1 MGIPPWF
8 LCPPALL
15 EPCWWCCCASP
26 MCTAQSLLPPGAVTT
41 TLRHCPRAWGNY
53 FTSTRGSQ
61 SRHRRARVPPRT
73 NRINTTPTAL
83 GGARGCRTRLDC
95 TGIWILVC
103 VLLRRLK
110 LRWNTST
117 AQAGLQKQPSLPAM
131 CSLFIKTRHF
141 CADTTPAQSC
151 SSSGWDSAL
160 KGIVQ
165 TVMEPNPAAG
175 GDTATA
181 ASHWAPQLCPSGSWS
196 RSGSTALL
204 PPQWHPGILLSRA
217 AKLPLSPCAGYSRL
231 IQTLPSHFCL
241 DERRV
246 DQPAHLWLV
255 CLACFWF
262 VFI

>member
-15 EPCWWCCCASP
+15 EPRWWCCCASP

-41 TLRHCPRAWGNY
+41 TIRHCPRAWGNY

-141 CADTTPAQSC
+141 CADTIPAQSC
-151 SSSGWDSAL
+151 SSSGWDSVRWRELCKQRWNQILQLEGTQPQQPHTEHCSSAL
-160 KGIVQ
+160 L
-165 TVMEPNPAAG
+165 AAG
-175 GDTATA
+175 AGLA
-181 ASHWAPQLCPSGSWS
+181 AQLCSLLSGTQGFCWAEQQSSLWAPVQDTPGSS
-196 RSGSTALL
+196 RPFL
-204 PPQWHPGILLSRA
+204 PISVWMRG
-217 AKLPLSPCAGYSRL
+217 
-231 IQTLPSHFCL
+231 
-241 DERRV
+241 E
-246 DQPAHLWLV
+246 
-255 CLACFWF
+255 
-262 VFI
+262 